1 MGRPRT
7 WTDEQL
13 REAVAASQTLKM
25 VKERLG
31 LKGTGDVHYDLKA
44 RIAQLKL
51 DVSHFTRAVGSAT
64 SWSERELRVAMEGA
78 PNLAAVLDRLGV
90 TQQSKHFKRL
100 RRRIVELGL
109 KSEFTGYTRK
119 PRRWSDDELR
129 LAVASSHGYA
139 STLRQLGLVPA
150 GGNYDLLK
158 KRIRELRLDTSHF
171 LGTRWSAGKAV
182 SYRAPLPLDQLLV
195 KGRLTSSQQLKM
207 RLLREGLRQ
216 PRCELCGW
224 AEVSMDGRLPIE
236 LDHINGDK
244 LDNRIENLRIL
255 CPNCH
260 SLQPTHRGSNHRYR
274 KHRV

>member
-13 REAVAASQTLKM
+13 REAVASSTSFKM

-31 LKGTGDVHYDLKA
+31 LSVAGDVHYDLKA
-44 RIAQLKL
+44 RVAQLGL
-51 DVSHFTRAVGSAT
+51 DISHFTRFGRSKVV
-64 SWSERELRVAMEGA
+64 WSEKDLVAAMHGA
-78 PNLAAVLDRLGV
+78 ANLSTMLDRLGV
-90 TQQSKHFKRL
+90 PQQSKYFRQL
-100 RRRIVELGL
+100 RRRMAELGVEPKL
-109 KSEFTGYTRK
+109 TGYTR
-119 PRRWSDDELR
+119 RRARWTADELR
-129 LAVASSHGYA
+129 AAVASSHGYA
-139 STLRQLGLVPA
+139 STLRMLGLVPA

-158 KRIRELRLDTSHF
+158 KRIRELEVDTSHF
-171 LGTRWSAGKAV
+171 LGTRWSAGKSV
-182 SYRAPLPLDQLLV
+182 SYRAPLPLEQLLV
-195 KGRLTSSQQLKM
+195 KGRLTSSHQLKT
-207 RLLREGLRQ
+207 RLLREGLMP

-224 AEVSMDGRLPIE
+224 AEVSADGRLPIE

-274 KHRV
+274 RDQS